1 MASLDPEAEAPTLA
15 GAAGRHP
22 ENPSRRLPPGQGGPG
37 TKPWGGDHSS
47 RTWSKVLVTA
57 EASPSPLHL
66 PSSRHYPWGQF
77 PETGYGPPNQ
87 LGTVSGPRGAGKSGD
102 PQVAG
107 VGGVQAPHP
116 V

>member
-15 GAAGRHP
+15 GATGRHP

-107 VGGVQAPHP
+107 VWGVQAPHP